1 MFAEIP
7 KKLRKIAVDKA
18 KVLYTGNLT
27 FFPFLR
33 GHIRDKPFF
42 RYSVHNLAKE
52 KT

>member
-18 KVLYTGNLT
+18 KVLYTGNLIFLHCCEDT
-27 FFPFLR
+27 FAINL
-33 GHIRDKPFF
+33 FF
-42 RYSVHNLAKE
+42 DTAYTILQRK